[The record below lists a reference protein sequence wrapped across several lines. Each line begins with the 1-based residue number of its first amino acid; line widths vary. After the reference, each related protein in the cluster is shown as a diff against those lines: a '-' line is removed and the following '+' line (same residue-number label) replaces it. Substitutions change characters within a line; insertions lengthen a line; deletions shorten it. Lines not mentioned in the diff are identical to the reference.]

1 MSKEKKQ
8 TQTGVVGLVPELRF
22 PEFQNDGNWVE
33 KKLGQIGEP
42 QMCKRV
48 FKEQTTSNVVNGIP
62 FYKIGTFGKIPDS
75 YITVELYEEFK
86 STYNFPNKGDILISA
101 SGTIGRLVIYDGKP
115 AYFQDSNIVWLGHS
129 GSEILNE
136 LLYYCYSILNWQTS
150 DGGVIKRLYN
160 SDLKAISIKF
170 PKNKSEQQKIA
181 SCLSSLDELIAAH
194 NEKLEALKDHK
205 KGLMQNLFPQEGGTI
220 PKLRFPEFENDG
232 EWVVKKLG
240 DKRVSS
246 IINDKIE
253 SNVLTLDNYVS
264 TDNMLPNYSGITK
277 ASKLALNSKAT
288 KFIKGDILISN
299 IRPYLKKVWKSDRI
313 GGASNDVI
321 VFRSGTSV
329 TSEFLVTLLKNDSF
343 INYVMKSAKGVKMP
357 RGDKDTIVKYPVLLP
372 KHQEQ
377 QKIASCLSD
386 VDELISAQT
395 QTLEALKTHKR
406 GLMHGLFPT
415 TQE

>member
-1 MSKEKKQ
+1 MMENQHISK
-8 TQTGVVGLVPELRF
+8 TR
-22 PEFQNDGNWVE
+22 
-33 KKLGQIGEP
+33 
-42 QMCKRV
+42 
-48 FKEQTTSNVVNGIP
+48 
-62 FYKIGTFGKIPDS
+62 
-75 YITVELYEEFK
+75 
-86 STYNFPNKGDILISA
+86 IL
-101 SGTIGRLVIYDGKP
+101 
-115 AYFQDSNIVWLGHS
+115 FWLGHS

-343 INYVMKSAKGVKMP
+343 INYVMKKQQ
-357 RGDKDTIVKYPVLLP
+357 GDTKCT
-372 KHQEQ
+372 
-377 QKIASCLSD
+377 
-386 VDELISAQT
+386 
-395 QTLEALKTHKR
+395 R
-406 GLMHGLFPT
+406 R
-415 TQE
+415 